1 MRAFLVDDET
11 DSIEVMS
18 SLLTQYFSNELV
30 VVGSASSAEEAY
42 EGVQTLKPDLI
53 FLDIQMPRENG
64 FIFLKKFN
72 VIDFEVIFVTS
83 YDQYALKAI
92 KFSALDYLLKP
103 VMLNDLEKAIR
114 KAKHVVDRKMFRQSQ
129 VLNLITN
136 LELNED
142 SQKIAVHQGGEVR
155 FLKLSDIVYFEALGR
170 YTKIYLESG
179 EQLMITNHLKLLD
192 ESLEETE
199 LFVRVSKSCLINI
212 DHIITYSKNEPYY
225 LQLVN
230 GKLFDVARRKRQE
243 VLDKLKGRKIQ
254 VKPR

>member
-64 FIFLKKFN
+64 FVFLKKFN

-83 YDQYALKAI
+83 YDQYALNAI

-114 KAKHVVDRKMFRQSQ
+114 KAKHVVDRKTFRQSQ

-170 YTKIYLESG
+170 YTKIDLESG

-212 DHIITYSKNEPYY
+212 DHISTYSKNEPYY

-243 VLDKLKGRKIQ
+243 VLDKLKDRKIQ